1 MVGLQARSATGPTP
15 TQGALWRGETLRY
28 SFSGHQTFP
37 FRYAWLPK
45 GVGAVRDEP
54 QVFFQPDALVRLGV
68 GKNMVASIRFW
79 CEALG
84 LIEIRGRCGVL
95 TPLGE
100 LLFSSAAPTAAP
112 MCALHNAPTG
122 GDPYLE
128 DPGTLWLLH
137 WQLASRPYP
146 ASTWYLAFTRW
157 NENVFTRDDLVHWLL
172 RCADEGQSK
181 RCSIPSLK
189 RDVDVFLRTYL
200 PARDDRRRPL
210 EDSFDCPLA
219 ELGLIRRTGVG
230 RFAFE
235 RGPRPSLPDAV
246 LAFALTDF
254 WQHSAPGQETLNLER
269 VLFDPGS
276 PGATFKLGDRDLVE
290 ILERLPADCGLR
302 YDETAGQRVIFRD
315 AERKPLELLA
325 EYYGMERA

>member
-1 MVGLQARSATGPTP
+1 MVGLTARSESQTTP
-15 TQGALWRGETLRY
+15 TQGSSWWGNSTRY

-45 GVGAVRDEP
+45 GIAAVQADPE
-54 QVFFQPDALVRLGV
+54 VFAQPDALVRLGV

-84 LIEIRGRCGVL
+84 LIEMHGRRGAL
-95 TPLGE
+95 TPLAE
-100 LLFSSAAPTAAP
+100 FIFDSASSSAARKRAAP
-112 MCALHNAPTG
+112 DACAGA
-122 GDPYLE
+122 DPYLE

-146 ASTWYLAFTRW
+146 ASTWHLAFTRW
-157 NENVFTRDDLVHWLL
+157 GESVFTRDELARWLL
-172 RCADEGQSK
+172 RCAHEARATRSSLP
-181 RCSIPSLK
+181 SIK

-219 ELGLIRRTGVG
+219 ELGLLSRAGAG

-235 RGPRPSLPDAV
+235 RGPRPSLPDDV
-246 LAFALTDF
+246 LAFALADY
-254 WQHSAPGQETLNLER
+254 WHHNSPGGEVLALER

-276 PGATFKLGDRDLVE
+276 PGAAFKLRDRDLVE
-290 ILERLPADCGLR
+290 ILERMPPSRGFQ
-302 YDETAGQRVIFRD
+302 YDETAGQRMVIRKE
-315 AERKPLELLA
+315 ERNSLELLTD
-325 EYYGMERA
+325 YYGIEGT